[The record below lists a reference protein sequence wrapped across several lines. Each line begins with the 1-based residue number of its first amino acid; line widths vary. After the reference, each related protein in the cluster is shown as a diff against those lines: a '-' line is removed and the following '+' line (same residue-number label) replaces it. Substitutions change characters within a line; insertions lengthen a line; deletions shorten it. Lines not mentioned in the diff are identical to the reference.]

1 GRSHRSAGTTCTIG
15 SAALCDLAI
24 DDPTVSRFHCE
35 ILIGDDGARLRD
47 TGSLNGTILDGVQ
60 IVEAYL
66 RGGSVLRIGRTSI
79 RFDFGVERHPLQ
91 LSEARRFGVLTGES
105 VAMRRI
111 FSMLERAA
119 ASEATVL
126 IEGETG
132 TGKTAAARSI
142 HLESARRDGPFVV
155 LDCGAVPAALIED
168 ELFGHEKG
176 AFTGADTRRAGVF
189 EEASGGTLF
198 LDEIGELP
206 PELQPKLLGVLES
219 RQVRRI
225 GAPRATP
232 VDVRLIAATN
242 RDLRQEANI
251 GAFRPDLYYRLAVV
265 RIEMPP
271 LRSRPEDIPSI
282 AAKLLRDLGGDDA
295 AVARF
300 ARPELADSL
309 RRAAWRGNVRELKN
323 YLERCLVF
331 EQVLPI

>member
-1 GRSHRSAGTTCTIG
+1 MSGPGPRGGPDDHAGAVARTTRIKEEAPRPASVRDVELEVIEGPATGRSHRSRGTTCTIG

-79 RFDFGVERHPLQ
+79 RFDFGVERRPLQ

-282 AAKLLRDLGGDDA
+282 AAKL
-295 AVARF
+295 
-300 ARPELADSL
+300 
-309 RRAAWRGNVRELKN
+309 
-323 YLERCLVF
+323 
-331 EQVLPI
+331 